1 MSQNVQ
7 ALYYWHQDDELILY
21 KICMSKQKHANPLVT
36 YIIGLR
42 ELGLNL
48 YEKDKAFSHTDEETQ
63 RTSSIWLYKKQ
74 YFIEG
79 IARENA
85 YMGIAKEMVG
95 CYEQPQ
101 DFLTL
106 KSSVLYPSETEATLS
121 LR

>member
-48 YEKDKAFSHTDEETQ
+48 YEKDKTFSHTDEETQ

-85 YMGIAKEMVG
+85 YMKKVKREWTKKFNTSYM
-95 CYEQPQ
+95 
-101 DFLTL
+101 
-106 KSSVLYPSETEATLS
+106 SVRPTIK
-121 LR
+121 